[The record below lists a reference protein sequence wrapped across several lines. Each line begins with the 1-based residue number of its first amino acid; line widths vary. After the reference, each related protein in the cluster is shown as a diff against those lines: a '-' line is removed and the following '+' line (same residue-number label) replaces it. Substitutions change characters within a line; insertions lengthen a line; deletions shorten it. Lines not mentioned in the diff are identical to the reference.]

1 MAKKKSDKKSDA
13 KRKAKKSDKKS
24 DAKAK
29 AKKSDKKRD
38 AKAKAKREVKSKVKK
53 KDKKKDTAKASSKK
67 ADPGASVKDPELY
80 ETLRADGNTKKK
92 SARVAN
98 ASAASSRENVGQRG
112 GSAPAY
118 GEWTKAALYDRA
130 KDVGVPGR
138 STMNKQEL
146 VEALRDS

>member
-13 KRKAKKSDKKS
+13 KRKDKKSDKKS
-24 DAKAK
+24 DVKAK
-29 AKKSDKKRD
+29 VKKSDKKRD
-38 AKAKAKREVKSKVKK
+38 AKTKAKTKTKSTVKSKV
-53 KDKKKDTAKASSKK
+53 KKDTAKASSNK

-92 SARVAN
+92 SARIAN
-98 ASAASSRENVGQRG
+98 ASAASSREDVGQRG

-118 GEWTKAALYDRA
+118 DEWTKAALYDRA

-146 VEALRDS
+146 VDALRDS